1 MKQRLSQEEI
11 RQRLIRLRN
20 LEYLH
25 EKQRFKIWNLRD
37 ENRELKK
44 EIKLLKETVAT
55 QQKTINDLKMQMEEL
70 RNIVFRKRKKPRD
83 KDNNNKGEDSGE
95 NPFQEDK
102 IPRTPD
108 SYKRKVPAENQIT
121 EIKRHL
127 FDTCPCGTKTTLKQ
141 ILTFYEEDIPIP
153 SEKIVIK
160 HIVELSYC
168 PDCKKWH
175 KAIDLPKS
183 KVILGKNI
191 QKYVCYLSVMCRLSF
206 SQIQNVLF
214 DTWQI
219 KLSQGEISK
228 FLDREA
234 THLKP
239 SYEQLKKSIQQEL
252 SAHLDETGWR
262 LQEEKE
268 NSFSWIMTGG
278 ESKESVFLIGE
289 SRGKGNI
296 EKLIGKDYNGIV
308 VTDDYG
314 AYKKF
319 ENHQLCWA
327 HLIRKFRDL
336 ANSQEL
342 SEVQITH
349 CKNEYHKLCLIY
361 SAVKNNRTIEK
372 YFEFEKQ
379 LNDFSKIKRKD
390 KEILKTIRLK
400 TTLRKNVPKYLT
412 CLKNPNIAMTNN
424 QAERSLRHLVLKRK
438 ISFGSFAKRTANNL
452 AVLLSI
458 MASFKQRY
466 QSNFFTEYLKA

>member
-1 MKQRLSQEEI
+1 MKRLSKEEI
-11 RQRLIRLRN
+11 KQRLIRLRN

-25 EKQRFKIWNLRD
+25 KKQRFKIWNLRD

-44 EIKLLKETVAT
+44 KVAVLEEVVAA
-55 QQKTINDLKMQMEEL
+55 QQKTINDLKLQMEEL
-70 RNIVFRKRKKPRD
+70 RSIVFGKRKKPRD
-83 KDNNNKGEDSGE
+83 KDNNNKSGYGGE
-95 NPFQEDK
+95 NLFEEDK

-108 SYKRKVPAENQIT
+108 SYKRPIPIENQIT
-121 EIKRHL
+121 KIKRHP
-127 FDTCPCGTKTTLKQ
+127 FNTCPCGTKTTLKQ

-153 SEKIVIK
+153 TEKIVIK
-160 HIVELSYC
+160 HEVELSYC

-206 SQIQNVLF
+206 SQIQNILL

-219 KLSQGEISK
+219 ELSQGEISK

-234 THLKP
+234 IHLKP
-239 SYEQLKKSIQQEL
+239 SYEQLKKNIRQES
-252 SAHLDETGWR
+252 SAHLDETSWR
-262 LQEEKE
+262 LQREKE
-268 NSFSWIMTGG
+268 NSFSWIMSGG
-278 ESKESVFLIGE
+278 QSKESIFLVGE

-296 EKLIGKDYNGIV
+296 EKLIGKDYNGV
-308 VTDDYG
+308 AVTDDYG

-342 SEVQITH
+342 NEAQIAH
-349 CKNEYHKLCLIY
+349 CQKEYHKLCLIY
-361 SAVKNNRTIEK
+361 SDIKNNRTIEK
-372 YFEFEKQ
+372 YSEFEKQ
-379 LNDFSKIKRKD
+379 LNDFSKIKPKD
-390 KEILKTIRLK
+390 KDILKTIRLK
-400 TTLRKNVPKYLT
+400 TTLKKNVPKYLT

-438 ISFGSFAKRTANNL
+438 ISFGSFAKRTADNL